1 LSNVSL
7 CDEEDDP
14 LEWMLFGTREEEM
27 SPTQEL
33 PDCDENSFIWLQGLH
48 WETDNTIEQR
58 SSRVMNYKSSEVHDD
73 YKHLFTSPIDSM
85 FAVIPLVFWEVLLEE
100 VNRYAN
106 GYIRS
111 KKKEICMRIKMESCY
126 HRRNAH
132 LLWNIVVF
140 NALSSDWTSSK
151 KLLG

>member
-7 CDEEDDP
+7 CDKEDDP
-14 LEWMLFGTREEEM
+14 IEWMLFGTREEEM

-33 PDCDENSFIWLQGLH
+33 PDCDENSFIQLQGLH
-48 WETDNTIEQR
+48 WETDNTIKQR

-85 FAVIPLVFWEVLLEE
+85 FAVIPLVFWEVLSEE

-106 GYIRS
+106 DYIRS
-111 KKKEICMRIKMESCY
+111 KKKRYADTDGE
-126 HRRNAH
+126 
-132 LLWNIVVF
+132 LLPSTKCSPTLEYCCFQCCILRLDVE
-140 NALSSDWTSSK
+140 
-151 KLLG
+151 